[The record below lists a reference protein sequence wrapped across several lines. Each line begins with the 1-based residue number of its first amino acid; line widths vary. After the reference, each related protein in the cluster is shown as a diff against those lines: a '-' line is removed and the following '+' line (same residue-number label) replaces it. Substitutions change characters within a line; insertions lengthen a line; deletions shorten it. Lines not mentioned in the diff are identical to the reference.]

1 LYFIEAIKNKKY
13 LFLTLIMPFA
23 KKKSK
28 IINDPVYGFI
38 TISDELILNL
48 IDHPYFQRL
57 RNIKQMGMASLV
69 YPGALHTR
77 FHHAIGAMHLMSEA
91 LTVLRNKG
99 VEIDD
104 HEYQGALIAI
114 LLHDI
119 GHGPF
124 SHALESSIVSGLHHE
139 ELSLMFIDKLNQIFN
154 KQLDIAKSIFTNK
167 HPKKFLYQ
175 LVASQLDI
183 DRLDYLLRDSYFTGV
198 SEGVISSDRII
209 KLFNIHNNQLVVED
223 KGIYSIEKFIIARRL
238 MYWQVYLHKAV
249 ISAENMLINILK
261 RAKELAEQK
270 VELFVTPSLKHFLYN
285 TISQQQFKK
294 DPHLIE
300 VFADL
305 DDYDI
310 YASIKV
316 WAKHEDFILRTLATA
331 LTNRHL
337 YKIELRNEAF
347 TKEELK
353 KTKKQVASKYHCSDN
368 ELEYLVFTKSVSNEI
383 YNMDKIGINILYK
396 NGKTKDLSIAS
407 DQLNVEV
414 LNKTVKKHFLCYI
427 R

>member
-1 LYFIEAIKNKKY
+1 MSKG
-13 LFLTLIMPFA
+13 
-23 KKKSK
+23 KKKAK

-77 FHHAIGAMHLMSEA
+77 FHHAIGAMHLMGEA
-91 LTVLRNKG
+91 LNSLKNKG
-99 VEIDD
+99 VEISNK
-104 HEYQGALIAI
+104 EYQGALIAI

-124 SHALESSIVSGLHHE
+124 SHALENTLVSGVHHE
-139 ELSLMFIDKLNQIFN
+139 DLSLLFMKRLNAIFN
-154 KQLDIAKSIFTNK
+154 QQLDTALEIFSNK
-167 HPKKFLYQ
+167 HPKKFLNQ

-209 KLFNIHNNQLVVED
+209 KLINVHNNQLVVED

-249 ISAENMLINILK
+249 ISAENLLINILK
-261 RAKELAEQK
+261 RARELAEAKQP
-270 VELFVTPSLKHFLYN
+270 LFATPPFEKFLYHQYGQN
-285 TISQQQFKK
+285 NFKN
-294 DPHLIE
+294 DEALLTS
-300 VFADL
+300 FAEL
-305 DDYDI
+305 DDYDV
-310 YASIKV
+310 YSAIKV
-316 WAKHEDFILRTLATA
+316 WTNHSDKILSTLSTC
-331 LTNRHL
+331 LTTRNL
-337 YKIELRNEAF
+337 YKIELRNEPF
-347 TKEELK
+347 TAKEIDK
-353 KTKKQVASKYHCSDN
+353 VKKQVMKKHNVNAKDIDY
-368 ELEYLVFTKSVSNEI
+368 YVFSRTVSNEI
-383 YNMDKIGINILYK
+383 YSINKIGINIQYK
-396 NGKTKDLSIAS
+396 NGKIIDLANAS
-407 DQLNVEV
+407 DQLNIEV
-414 LNKTVKKHFLCYI
+414 LNKTVKKHFLCYL